1 MIKYAAKIR
10 DRPLLVAAI
19 EAKIEQIERLLRN
32 AYGIRNLGFAQAI
45 EQQAS
50 SQQLVEFGLWQ
61 RPDPLCR
68 FGCAQHLVLLAFL
81 LLKDHFYRRDGT
93 VAETRRRL

>member
-1 MIKYAAKIR
+1 MINYAAKIR

-32 AYGIRNLGFAQAI
+32 VYGIRNLGFAQAI

-50 SQQLVEFGLWQ
+50 SQQLVEFGLWK

-68 FGCAQHLVLLAFL
+68 FARSISIYLL
-81 LLKDHFYRRDGT
+81 FYC
-93 VAETRRRL
+93 